1 MPRQLL
7 PLSLALLLTACGEG
21 EPLTPPDARLPDGA
35 RYRGELVNGQLQGPG
50 RLDYSN
56 GAWYEGGF
64 DKGLQSGQG
73 KWNDGNG
80 TSYEGEFRD
89 GLFEGRGR
97 LQYADGSFYEGQ
109 FKRGEFDGEGRIS
122 QGGTTYSGGFR
133 KGRYEGLGSLEQADG
148 THHQGAFSRGEANG
162 EGARRDS
169 LGNQYSG
176 PFKNGVL
183 EGKGIFRDD
192 AGDQYAG
199 EFRNDQFDGT
209 GRFQNADGDV
219 WFGRFKA
226 GALSGPG
233 EFIGADGSRYKGD
246 FRFWRF
252 DGQGTLTRADGQ
264 TYSGGFARGEYSG
277 AGTLTRHDGSVQ
289 KGTWSAGQL
298 RQDAAGKTLPN
309 PLEVGL
315 LEQGAMLEKALAAVP
330 QSTPAIE
337 LYGVSLGGDGKQSV
351 FLREADYVANLLG
364 DRFGARGVVR
374 LVNHRDHLADRPMA
388 TRETLAR
395 TLRTIAQ
402 RSGPEDLVFIYL
414 TSHGSH
420 DHQLVLDMP
429 GLKLDDLPASEL
441 ANLLAPLKDRTKV
454 LVISACYSGGFIPA
468 LKDDK
473 TLIMTAA
480 RSDRVSFGCSEE
492 ADFTYFGDALFAKA
506 FQQTDDLRQAFKLA
520 SATVAKREK
529 EEEFEPSEPQLWAP
543 DAVITRW
550 QALRAQQTHG
560 ALALGSNDAQAKGQ
574 GEN

>member
-7 PLSLALLLTACGEG
+7 PLSLVLLLAACGEG
-21 EPLTPPDARLPDGA
+21 EPLTPTDARLPDGA

-73 KWNDGNG
+73 KWVDSTG
-80 TSYEGEFRD
+80 TVYEGEFRD
-89 GLFEGRGR
+89 GQFEGHGR
-97 LQYADGSFYEGQ
+97 LQYPDGSVYEGQ
-109 FKRGEFDGEGRIS
+109 FKRSEFDGEGRLT
-122 QGGTTYSGGFR
+122 QGGTTYSGAFR
-133 KGRYEGLGSLEQADG
+133 KGLYDGLGNLEQADG
-148 THHQGAFSRGEANG
+148 TRHQGFFARGVANG
-162 EGARRDS
+162 EGARQDS
-169 LGNQYSG
+169 LGNQYG
-176 PFKNGVL
+176 GQFKNGVL
-183 EGKGIFRDD
+183 EGKGTFRDD
-192 AGDQYAG
+192 AGDYYSG

-209 GRFQNADGDV
+209 GRFQNANGDV
-219 WFGRFKA
+219 WFGRFKE

-233 EFIGADGSRYKGD
+233 EFSGVDGSRYKGE
-246 FRFWRF
+246 FRAWRF
-252 DGQGTLTRADGQ
+252 HGQGVLFQADGK

-277 AGTLTRHDGSVQ
+277 EGTLTLRDGSVR
-289 KGTWSAGQL
+289 KGLWSAGQL
-298 RQDAAGKTLPN
+298 RQDATGKLLPN

-315 LEQGAMLEKALAAVP
+315 LEQGAMLEKALAAIP

-364 DRFGARGVVR
+364 ERFGARGVVR

-395 TLRTIAQ
+395 TLRTIAE

-441 ANLLAPLKDRTKV
+441 ASLLAPLKDRYKV

-506 FQQTDDLRQAFKLA
+506 LQQTDDLRQAFTLA

-529 EEEFEPSEPQLWAP
+529 EEEFEASEPQLWAP

-550 QALRAQQTHG
+550 QALRAQQSHA
-560 ALALGSNDAQAKGQ
+560 ALALGNGDAQEKRPG
-574 GEN
+574 GN

>member
-1 MPRQLL
+1 MPRKLL
-7 PLSLALLLTACGEG
+7 PLSLVLLLAACGEG
-21 EPLTPPDARLPDGA
+21 EPLLPPDARLPDGG
-35 RYRGELVNGQLQGPG
+35 RYRGTLVNGQLQGQG

-73 KWNDGNG
+73 QWDDGLG
-80 TSYEGEFRD
+80 TTYQGEFRNGQFD
-89 GLFEGRGR
+89 GQGR
-97 LQYADGSFYEGQ
+97 LQYPDGSVYEGQ
-109 FKRGEFDGEGRIS
+109 FKHSEFNGEGRLT
-122 QGGTTYSGGFR
+122 QGGTTYSGAFR
-133 KGRYEGLGSLEQADG
+133 KGLYDGLGSLQQADG
-148 THHQGAFSRGEANG
+148 TRHQGFFAKGVANG
-162 EGARRDS
+162 EGARQDS

-176 PFKNGVL
+176 QFRNGVL
-183 EGKGIFRDD
+183 EGKGTFRDD
-192 AGDQYAG
+192 AGDHYSG
-199 EFRNDQFDGT
+199 EFRNDQFDGA
-209 GRFQNADGDV
+209 GRFQNANGDV
-219 WFGRFKA
+219 WLGRFKQ
-226 GALSGPG
+226 GALNGPG
-233 EFIGADGSRYKGD
+233 EFIGADGSRYQGD
-246 FRFWRF
+246 FRLWRF
-252 DGQGTLTRADGQ
+252 DGQGTLSKSDGQ
-264 TYSGGFARGEYSG
+264 TYRGGFARGEYSG
-277 AGTLTRHDGSVQ
+277 AGTLTQRDGSVQ
-289 KGTWSAGQL
+289 QGTWRAGQL
-298 RQDAAGKTLPN
+298 RQDASGQLLPN

-315 LEQGAMLEKALAAVP
+315 LEQGTLLEKALAAVP

-364 DRFGARGVVR
+364 ERFGARGVVR

-429 GLKLDDLPASEL
+429 GLKLDDLPASDL
-441 ANLLAPLKDRTKV
+441 ASLLAPLKDRYKV
-454 LVISACYSGGFIPA
+454 LVISACFSGGFIPA

-480 RSDRVSFGCSEE
+480 RTDRVSFGCSEE

-506 FQQTDDLRQAFKLA
+506 FQQTDDLEKAFALA
-520 SATVAKREK
+520 SATVAQREK

-543 DAVITRW
+543 GAVITRW
-550 QALRAQQTHG
+550 KAYRAQQSPS
-560 ALALGSNDAQAKGQ
+560 ALALDNTDAQAKRQ
-574 GEN
+574 GDN

>member
-1 MPRQLL
+1 MSRFLL
-7 PLSLALLLTACGEG
+7 PLSLALTLAACGEG

-35 RYRGELVNGQLQGPG
+35 RYRGELVNGQLQGKG

-73 KWNDGNG
+73 KWVDGTG
-80 TSYEGEFRD
+80 TVYEGEFRD
-89 GLFEGRGR
+89 GTFEGRGR
-97 LQYADGSFYEGQ
+97 LQYSDGSVYEGQ
-109 FKRGEFDGEGRIS
+109 FKRGESDGEGRLV
-122 QGGTTYSGGFR
+122 QGETNYSGGFR
-133 KGRYEGLGSLEQADG
+133 KGLYEGLGSLEQADG
-148 THHQGAFSRGEANG
+148 TRHQGFFAKGVANG
-162 EGARRDS
+162 EGARQDS

-176 PFKNGVL
+176 QFKNGVL
-183 EGKGIFRDD
+183 EGKGTFRDD
-192 AGDQYAG
+192 AGDHYSG
-199 EFRNDQFDGT
+199 EFRNDQFDGS
-209 GRFQNADGDV
+209 GRFQNANGDV
-219 WFGRFKA
+219 WLGRFKA

-233 EFIGADGSRYKGD
+233 EFIGVDGSRYKGE
-246 FRFWRF
+246 FRAWRF
-252 DGQGTLTRADGQ
+252 DGKGTLTRSDGQ
-264 TYSGGFARGEYSG
+264 TYTGGFARGEYSG
-277 AGTLTRHDGSVQ
+277 EGTLTRPDGSAQ
-289 KGTWSAGQL
+289 KGIWSAGQL
-298 RQDAAGKTLPN
+298 RQDAAGMLLPN
-309 PLEVGL
+309 PLEIGL
-315 LEQGAMLEKALAAVP
+315 LEQGAMLDKALAAIP

-364 DRFGARGVVR
+364 ERFGARGVVR

-395 TLRTIAQ
+395 TLRTIAE

-429 GLKLDDLPASEL
+429 GLKLNNLPASEL
-441 ANLLAPLKDRTKV
+441 ASLLAPLKDRYKV

-506 FQQTDDLRQAFKLA
+506 FQQTDDLKQAFALA
-520 SATVAKREK
+520 SDTVAKREK
-529 EEEFEPSEPQLWAP
+529 EEKFEPSEPQLWAP
-543 DAVITRW
+543 DAVISRW
-550 QALRAQQTHG
+550 RALRAQQSQAAFDTKN
-560 ALALGSNDAQAKGQ
+560 AAAQAKQ
-574 GEN
+574 

>member
-1 MPRQLL
+1 GAEAVLTYGIGPELAQIANGMTKLGWKVPIIGSWT
-7 PLSLALLLTACGEG
+7 LSMANYI
-21 EPLTPPDARLPDGA
+21 D
-35 RYRGELVNGQLQGPG
+35 N
-50 RLDYSN
+50 
-56 GAWYEGGF
+56 
-64 DKGLQSGQG
+64 SG
-73 KWNDGNG
+73 
-80 TSYEGEFRD
+80 
-89 GLFEGRGR
+89 
-97 LQYADGSFYEGQ
+97 
-109 FKRGEFDGEGRIS
+109 
-122 QGGTTYSGGFR
+122 
-133 KGRYEGLGSLEQADG
+133 
-148 THHQGAFSRGEANG
+148 ANG

-176 PFKNGVL
+176 TFKNGVL

-252 DGQGTLTRADGQ
+252 DGQGTLSKPDGQ

-277 AGTLTRHDGSVQ
+277 TGTLTRHDGTVQ

-298 RQDAAGKTLPN
+298 RQDAAGKRLPN

-395 TLRTIAQ
+395 TLRTIAE

-441 ANLLAPLKDRTKV
+441 ATLLAPLKDRYKV

-520 SATVAKREK
+520 STAVAKREK

-543 DAVITRW
+543 DAVIKRW
-550 QALRAQQTHG
+550 QALRAQQSHG
-560 ALALGSNDAQAKGQ
+560 TLALGNGDAQAKQQ
-574 GEN
+574 GDN

>member
-1 MPRQLL
+1 MPRHLL
-7 PLSLALLLTACGEG
+7 PLSLALLLAACGEG

-35 RYRGELVNGQLQGPG
+35 RYRGELVNGQLQGQG

-73 KWNDGNG
+73 KWVDSAG
-80 TSYEGEFRD
+80 TVYEGEFHD
-89 GLFEGRGR
+89 GLFDGRGR
-97 LQYADGSFYEGQ
+97 LQYADGSLYEGQ
-109 FKRGEFDGEGRIS
+109 FKRGEFNGEGRLT

-133 KGRYEGLGSLEQADG
+133 KGVYDGLGSLEQADG
-148 THHQGAFSRGEANG
+148 TRHQGYFARGQANG
-162 EGARRDS
+162 EGARLDG
-169 LGNQYSG
+169 LGNHYSG
-176 PFKNGVL
+176 TFKNGVL

-192 AGDQYAG
+192 AGDQYSG

-209 GRFQNADGDV
+209 GRFQNANGDV
-219 WFGRFKA
+219 WSGRFKE

-233 EFIGADGSRYKGD
+233 EFIGVDGSRYKGE
-246 FRFWRF
+246 FRAWRF
-252 DGQGTLTRADGQ
+252 HGQGVLFQADGK

-277 AGTLTRHDGSVQ
+277 AGTLTQRDGSVQ
-289 KGTWSAGQL
+289 KGLWSAGQL
-298 RQDAAGKTLPN
+298 RQDATGKLLPN
-309 PLEVGL
+309 PLEIGL
-315 LEQGAMLEKALAAVP
+315 LEQGALLDKALAAIP
-330 QSTPAIE
+330 PSTPAVE
-337 LYGVSLGGDGKQSV
+337 LFGVTLGGDGKQSV
-351 FLREADYVANLLG
+351 FLREADYVAKLLG
-364 DRFGARGVVR
+364 ERFGARGVVR

-395 TLRTIAQ
+395 TLRTIAE

-441 ANLLAPLKDRTKV
+441 ANLLAPLKDRYKV

-506 FQQTDDLRQAFKLA
+506 FQQTDDLRQAFALA

-550 QALRAQQTHG
+550 KALRAQPSQ
-560 ALALGSNDAQAKGQ
+560 AAYDAQSVAAQAKQ
-574 GEN
+574 

>member
-7 PLSLALLLTACGEG
+7 PLSLVLLLAACGEG

-73 KWNDGNG
+73 KWVDSTG
-80 TSYEGEFRD
+80 TVYEGEFRD
-89 GLFEGRGR
+89 GNFDGRGR
-97 LQYADGSFYEGQ
+97 LQYVDGSVYEGQ
-109 FKRGEFDGEGRIS
+109 FKHGEFNGGGRLT

-133 KGRYEGLGSLEQADG
+133 KGVYEGLGSLEQADG
-148 THHQGAFSRGEANG
+148 TRHQGYFAKGQANG
-162 EGARRDS
+162 EGARQDS
-169 LGNQYSG
+169 LGNQYG
-176 PFKNGVL
+176 GQFKNGVL
-183 EGKGIFRDD
+183 EGKGTFRDD
-192 AGDQYAG
+192 AGDYYSG

-209 GRFQNADGDV
+209 GRFQNANGDV
-219 WFGRFKA
+219 WFGRFKE

-233 EFIGADGSRYKGD
+233 EFSGVDGSRYKGE
-246 FRFWRF
+246 FRAWRF
-252 DGQGTLTRADGQ
+252 HGRGTLTQPDGQ
-264 TYSGGFARGEYSG
+264 TYQGGFARGEYSG
-277 AGTLTRHDGSVQ
+277 EGTLTRRDGSLQ
-289 KGTWSAGQL
+289 KGIWRDGQL
-298 RQDAAGKTLPN
+298 RQDAAGKLLPN

-315 LEQGAMLEKALAAVP
+315 LEQGAMLEKALAAIP

-351 FLREADYVANLLG
+351 FLREADYVADLLG
-364 DRFGARGVVR
+364 ERFSARGVVR

-395 TLRTIAQ
+395 TLRTIAE

-441 ANLLAPLKDRTKV
+441 ASLLAPLKDRYKV
-454 LVISACYSGGFIPA
+454 LVISACYSGGFIPV

-506 FQQTDDLRQAFKLA
+506 LQQTDDLRQAFTLA

-529 EEEFEPSEPQLWAP
+529 EEEFEASEPQLWAP

-550 QALRAQQTHG
+550 QALRAQQSHA
-560 ALALGSNDAQAKGQ
+560 ALALGNGGAQEKRPG
-574 GEN
+574 GN

>member
-1 MPRQLL
+1 MPRRLL
-7 PLSLALLLTACGEG
+7 PLSLALLLAACGEG

-35 RYRGELVNGQLQGPG
+35 RYRGQLVNGQLQGQG

-73 KWNDGNG
+73 KWKDSIG
-80 TSYEGEFRD
+80 TVYEGQFREGNFD
-89 GLFEGRGR
+89 GRGR
-97 LQYADGSFYEGQ
+97 LQYVDGSLYEGQ
-109 FKRGEFDGEGRIS
+109 FKDGEFDGEGRLA

-133 KGRYEGLGSLEQADG
+133 KGLYEGLGSLEQADG
-148 THHQGAFSRGEANG
+148 TRHQGFFAKGQASG
-162 EGARRDS
+162 EGARQDS

-176 PFKNGVL
+176 QFRNGVL
-183 EGKGIFRDD
+183 EGKGTFRDD
-192 AGDQYAG
+192 AGDHYSG
-199 EFRNDQFDGT
+199 EFRNDQFDGR
-209 GRFQNADGDV
+209 GRFQNANGDV
-219 WFGRFKA
+219 WLGRFKA

-233 EFIGADGSRYKGD
+233 EFIGVDGSRYQGE

-252 DGQGTLTRADGQ
+252 DGKGTLTRADGQ
-264 TYSGGFARGEYSG
+264 TYTGGFARGEYSG
-277 AGTLTRHDGSVQ
+277 AGTLTRRDGSVQ
-289 KGTWSAGQL
+289 TGTWNAGQL
-298 RQDAAGKTLPN
+298 RQDATGRLLPN

-315 LEQGAMLEKALAAVP
+315 LEQGAMLDKALAAIP

-364 DRFGARGVVR
+364 ERFGARGVVR

-395 TLRTIAQ
+395 TLKTLAE

-441 ANLLAPLKDRTKV
+441 ATLLVPLKDRYKV

-520 SATVAKREK
+520 SGTVAQREK

-543 DAVITRW
+543 EAVITHW
-550 QALRAQQTHG
+550 QALRTQQSRS
-560 ALALGSNDAQAKGQ
+560 ALALGNGEVQAKHQ
-574 GEN
+574 GDN